1 MYSRSIGYSRPG
13 TCKKISRLRVK
24 IIKLKFFLPSHL
36 DDRGIVKVPG
46 EQLYVDGSWHEYQ
59 FEVGPAVNEAVEYS
73 EEKVAVDMSLV
84 HLVDDEDLVPGEE
97 GVCLQLSQ
105 EEACK
110 GEEGVIGVTS

>member
-1 MYSRSIGYSRPG
+1 M
-13 TCKKISRLRVK
+13 
-24 IIKLKFFLPSHL
+24 
-36 DDRGIVKVPG
+36 
-46 EQLYVDGSWHEYQ
+46 
-59 FEVGPAVNEAVEYS
+59 EYS